1 MSDLPR
7 SARLLPANATALER
21 ALSDAAGMQHNPE
34 VLATLWDAATCPVQL
49 LPWLAWALSVDE
61 WDEAWPEARKRQA
74 VLQSVQLHRKKGT
87 PWAVLRALEVRGYPG
102 CELIEF
108 KGYQDQWREAGGLF
122 MDGSFAMDGRF
133 MAAHLSA
140 AGSVMRG
147 AVINHWAQY
156 AIRVNAAEEYWSR
169 TAQRAIMQTA
179 RRYAPVRSHLVAL
192 IGFMRWGHFMS
203 LCMRPARQ
211 RLRVTFKGCTRLT
224 SVRMPTMDG
233 CWLMDADKHTP
244 DMSGAW
250 AMDGSY
256 CMAAFYRG
264 QTMEGGQLGIK
275 TRLRVRLRMSMGGQT
290 QHIHR
295 MDAAPVLMDGRLR
308 MDRHTMTGWPMAG
321 SDMAAAQMDR
331 LGLRL
336 MNGLFDM
343 GATRTHTAISMR
355 ATATL
360 RSKGQVFQEVLA

>member
-21 ALSDAAGMQHNPE
+21 TLSDAAAMQHRPE
-34 VLATLWDAATCPVQL
+34 VVAALWDAATCPAQL

-61 WDEAWPEARKRQA
+61 WDEAWPEERKRQA

-87 PWAVLRALEVRGYPG
+87 PWAVLRALEVHGYPG

-108 KGYQDQWREAGGLF
+108 KGYQDQWRDAGGMF

-133 MAAHLSA
+133 MAAHLTA

-211 RLRVTFKGCTRLT
+211 RVRVTFKGCTRLT

-244 DMSGAW
+244 NMSGAW
-250 AMDGSY
+250 VMDGSR
-256 CMAAFYRG
+256 CMAAFYIG
-264 QTMEGGQLGIK
+264 QTMKGGQLGIK
-275 TRLRVRLRMSMGGQT
+275 PRLRVRLRMSMGGQT
-290 QHIHR
+290 QQVHR
-295 MDAAPVLMDGRLR
+295 MVAAPVLMDGRLR
-308 MDRHTMTGWPMAG
+308 LDRHTMTGWPMAG
-321 SDMAAAQMDR
+321 GDMAAAQMER
-331 LGLRL
+331 LGLRR
-336 MNGLFDM
+336 MDGLSDM
-343 GATRTHTAISMR
+343 GATRNHAAISMR

>member
-7 SARLLPANATALER
+7 HAHLLPPNATALES
-21 ALSDAAGMQHNPE
+21 ALSDAAAMEHKPE
-34 VLATLWDAATCPVQL
+34 VVASLWNAATCPVAL

-108 KGYQDQWREAGGLF
+108 KGYQTSWRESGGLF

-133 MAAHLSA
+133 MAAHLA
-140 AGSVMRG
+140 TAGGVLRGSV
-147 AVINHWAQY
+147 INRWAQY
-156 AIRVNAAEEYWSR
+156 AIRVNAAQEYWSR

-179 RRYAPVRSHLVAL
+179 RSYAPVRSHLVAL

-203 LCMRPARQ
+203 MCMRPARQ

-233 CWLMDADKHTP
+233 CWLMDASKHAP
-244 DMSGAW
+244 DMGGSW
-250 AMDGSY
+250 LMDGSY
-256 CMAAFYRG
+256 SMTPFYAG
-264 QTMEGGQLGIK
+264 QAMEGGQLGIK
-275 TRLRVRLRMSMGGQT
+275 AHLRVRLRMCMGGEAR
-290 QHIHR
+290 HLWR
-295 MDAAPVLMDGRLR
+295 MGAAPVPMDGRLR

-331 LGLRL
+331 LGLRR
-336 MNGLFDM
+336 MNGLLDM
-343 GATRTHTAISMR
+343 GAPRRHTAISMR

-360 RSKGQVFQEVLA
+360 RSKGQIFQEVLA